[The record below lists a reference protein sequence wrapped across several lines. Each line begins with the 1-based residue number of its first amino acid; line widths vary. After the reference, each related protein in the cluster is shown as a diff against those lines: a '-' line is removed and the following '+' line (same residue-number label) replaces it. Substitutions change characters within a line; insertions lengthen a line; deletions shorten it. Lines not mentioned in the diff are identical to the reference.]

1 MTELPPHVGPERQ
14 GMAQYMLDCAYT
26 GVAADGPLCGRP
38 ATTHVQFRNGRGDA
52 FASVACDEHAG
63 YARTYGIVDEHPTAG
78 SACCMPGSL
87 WFDGPPSRCVIDDS
101 GTRSELTANRELV
114 MTR

>member
-1 MTELPPHVGPERQ
+1 MIELPPHVGPERQ
-14 GMAQYMLDCAYT
+14 GMAQYTLDCAYT
-26 GVAADGPLCGRP
+26 GLTPDGPLCGKP

-52 FASVACDEHAG
+52 FASPACDEHAG
-63 YARTYGIVDEHPTAG
+63 FARSYGIVAEHPTAG

-101 GTRSELTANRELV
+101 GLEPVLTELRELV
-114 MTR
+114 ATS